1 MLKHELAGELCAF
14 AMSKGKMRRHVN
26 DVYCDLLMEA
36 ATMAVDADDVGMDVE
51 AQGEV
56 ENVDEGTQ
64 KEEEKKK
71 KVLKTLRRSDRLK
84 NKECVLT
91 QEVTE
96 WERMRS
102 MFVWK
107 L

>member
-1 MLKHELAGELCAF
+1 MLNHELAGELCAF
-14 AMSKGKMRRHVN
+14 AMSKGEMCRHVN

-36 ATMAVDADDVGMDVE
+36 ATMAVDADDVGMVRDVE

-71 KVLKTLRRSDRLK
+71 KVLRRSDRLK

-91 QEVTE
+91 KGVTE